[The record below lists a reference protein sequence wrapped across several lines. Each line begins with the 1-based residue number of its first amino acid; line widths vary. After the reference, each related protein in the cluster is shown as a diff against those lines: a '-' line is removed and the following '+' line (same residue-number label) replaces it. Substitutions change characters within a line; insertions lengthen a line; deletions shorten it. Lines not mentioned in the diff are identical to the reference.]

1 MSVNRK
7 THQLGRWTIVLVAL
21 ISLVPFSMAWYY
33 ARHPELITKTSN
45 YGELIAPSKRIDPS
59 DFKVTLP
66 SGSQERA
73 EIKGRW
79 VLLQVTSGSCLDLC
93 LANLHKTHQ
102 VWLMLN
108 KEMPRVKR
116 LLVST
121 QAKSLPE
128 PPKQGG
134 WDDSILLSIAEKEI
148 LKNLG
153 EVLGGGSGEGQI
165 ILIDPEGN
173 LVLKY
178 AADFDP
184 YRMVKDLKHLLNA
197 SQIG

>member
-1 MSVNRK
+1 MSVNKK
-7 THQLGRWTIVLVAL
+7 TYQLGRWTILLVAL
-21 ISLVPFSMAWYY
+21 ISLVPFSIAWYY

-45 YGELIAPSKRIDPS
+45 YGELISPSKRIDPNG
-59 DFKVTLP
+59 FKVTLP

-73 EIKGRW
+73 DIKGRW
-79 VLLQVTSGSCLDLC
+79 VLLQVAPGPCLDRC

-116 LLVST
+116 LLVSSSP
-121 QAKSLPE
+121 KGLPE
-128 PPKQGG
+128 SPKQEG
-134 WDDSILLSIAEKEI
+134 WDDSILLSTAQKEV
-148 LKNLG
+148 LKTLG
-153 EVLGGGSGEGQI
+153 EVFDGGQGEGQI
-165 ILIDPEGN
+165 VLIDPEGN

-178 AADFDP
+178 APDFDP

>member
-1 MSVNRK
+1 MSVNKK
-7 THQLGRWTIVLVAL
+7 TYQLGRWTIVLVAL
-21 ISLVPFSMAWYY
+21 ISLLPFSIAWYY

-45 YGELIAPSKRIDPS
+45 YGEFISPAIRIDPNG
-59 DFKVTLP
+59 FKVTLP
-66 SGSQERA
+66 SGSQERP

-79 VLLQVTSGSCLDLC
+79 VLLQATSGPCLEGC

-121 QAKSLPE
+121 SAKGLPASAIQE
-128 PPKQGG
+128 P
-134 WDDSILLSIAEKEI
+134 WDDSILLATADKEL
-148 LKNLG
+148 LKTLG
-153 EVLGGGSGEGQI
+153 EALGGGLAEGQI
-165 ILIDPEGN
+165 VLIDPEGN

-178 AADFDP
+178 ASDFDP